1 MADLFENDWMVTR
14 SLPFRKRFPKY
25 PLRTIL
31 AGIAEHTIRGTFK
44 AKTFFGEPIYIP
56 YPEDRSILYHGML
69 DGSEV
74 PVTEYLWRTLTRSDI
89 FFDIGANIGFYS
101 LLGAHLAK
109 EVHSFEPFPATFRGL
124 VRNKRANI
132 TINNIALLDTKGTF
146 HMQEGANP
154 GRNRIA
160 DAGATEV
167 TATTLD
173 AYCEEKGVWSTV
185 MKIDV
190 EGSELR
196 MLSGAQQALRKAHT
210 IVIEVIEQRENIV
223 RLLGTFGYKEK
234 PFWAGC
240 KNTLFIRTV

>member
-1 MADLFENDWMVTR
+1 MIGQFKNDWMIAR
-14 SLPFRKRFPKY
+14 SFSFRKRFFKY
-25 PLRTIL
+25 PFRTIC
-31 AGIAEHTIRGTFK
+31 AGLAEHLVNGVFK
-44 AKTFFGEPIYIP
+44 VKTFFGEPIYIP

-74 PVTEYLWRTLTRSDI
+74 PVTEYLWNTLSKKDI

-109 EVHSFEPFPATFRGL
+109 EVHAFEPFPATFKGL
-124 VRNKRANI
+124 MRNKRENI
-132 TINNIALLDTKGTF
+132 TVNNIALLDKNGKSY
-146 HMQEGANP
+146 MQEGGNP

-160 DAGATEV
+160 YTGKTEV
-167 TATTLD
+167 AVSTLD
-173 AYCEEKGVWSTV
+173 SYCEEKNVWPTV

-196 MLSGAQQALRKAHT
+196 VLTGASQALAKARA
-210 IVIEVIEQRENIV
+210 IVIEVIEQRENIAQV
-223 RLLGTFGYKEK
+223 LETFGYRES

-240 KNTLFIRTV
+240 KNTLFVRVG